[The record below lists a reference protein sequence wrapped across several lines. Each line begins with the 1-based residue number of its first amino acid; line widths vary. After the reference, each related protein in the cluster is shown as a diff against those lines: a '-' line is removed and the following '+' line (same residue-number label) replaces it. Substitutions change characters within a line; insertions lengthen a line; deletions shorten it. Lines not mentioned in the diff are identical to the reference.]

1 MTLALELETGDC
13 AASRSDTTRTLE
25 CVCLRR
31 VFECE
36 VMPTLIYL
44 LRSAQ
49 ELEGAEVAPEADVQ
63 LEFGCLVVFACPQ
76 SCGRPADGYAYEY
89 AHLQQAL

>member
-1 MTLALELETGDC
+1 MSAG
-13 AASRSDTTRTLE
+13 
-25 CVCLRR
+25 R

-49 ELEGAEVAPEADVQ
+49 ELDGEVPTEADVQ
-63 LEFGCLVVFACPQ
+63 LEFGCVVLFACPQ
-76 SCGRPADGYAYEY
+76 SCGKPSDGYAYEY